1 MNLTDKEMTQQIYMF
16 CLGVKPL
23 VVNMIEDLIDSGM
36 EPMDAVEEAM
46 HVMVASVR
54 EEILDA

>member
-1 MNLTDKEMTQQIYMF
+1 MTQQIYMF

-23 VVNMIEDLIDSGM
+23 IVDMIKELIDSGM

-46 HVMVASVR
+46 DVMVASVR

>member
-1 MNLTDKEMTQQIYMF
+1 MTQQIYMF

-23 VVNMIEDLIDSGM
+23 VVNMIDDLIESGM

-46 HVMVASVR
+46 DVMVASVR

>member
-1 MNLTDKEMTQQIYMF
+1 MHLTDKEMTQQIYMF

-23 VVNMIEDLIDSGM
+23 VVNMIKDLIDSGM

-46 HVMVASVR
+46 DVMVASVR

>member
-1 MNLTDKEMTQQIYMF
+1 
-16 CLGVKPL
+16 
-23 VVNMIEDLIDSGM
+23 MIDDLIESGM

-46 HVMVASVR
+46 DVMVASVR